1 MSDNAQTVR
10 YVRESMIPPSEP
22 PLKEQGAVKWMRE
35 NLFSG
40 WKNTLLSLVSIY
52 VLVKLLFALVPWF
65 WNSASLQ

>member
-40 WKNTLLSLVSIY
+40 WKNTLL
-52 VLVKLLFALVPWF
+52 
-65 WNSASLQ
+65 